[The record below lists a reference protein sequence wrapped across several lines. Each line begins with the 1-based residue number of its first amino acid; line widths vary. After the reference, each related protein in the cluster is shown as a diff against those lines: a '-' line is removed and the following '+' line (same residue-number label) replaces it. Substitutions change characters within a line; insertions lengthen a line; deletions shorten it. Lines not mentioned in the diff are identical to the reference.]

1 MIRNRK
7 QQQEEKKN
15 RILILGI
22 DYRVTRTIM
31 NKCGEITVSEGEVE
45 WNRKSKRLSVGK
57 EELS

>member
-31 NKCGEITVSEGEVE
+31 NKCGEITVSEGGVE
-45 WNRKSKRLSVGK
+45 WNGTENRRDCP
-57 EELS
+57 

>member
-31 NKCGEITVSEGEVE
+31 NKYGEITVSEGGVE
-45 WNRKSKRLSVGK
+45 
-57 EELS
+57 